1 MEFDARAAR
10 RHCRS
15 QMPPKKKAKK
25 RPREEEKTESDLASS
40 VLSAVTCPISHSLAV
55 QPVLAEDGQCYER
68 EEITKWLQ
76 QKHTSPVTNER
87 MGTRLV
93 DHVAGRNLVS
103 SLIASGAVD
112 AEAASAWHLA
122 SARLKIVGKLPGGL
136 SSAKEHLLAAR
147 TPPERTATEQ
157 SPACETLL
165 EACELSE
172 RMTALVK
179 RGDELDVGIEV
190 ERLLASTLTHTFN
203 GITGKQMTE
212 FRDDLVPGQS
222 VVRVIDDEEKIEILF
237 KRAGMTWFQ
246 DMSELCGKAMTIERL
261 LPIRL
266 GGGCY
271 TVGGWTIPYRA
282 CILVKL

>member
-1 MEFDARAAR
+1 
-10 RHCRS
+10 
-15 QMPPKKKAKK
+15 MPPKKKAKK
-25 RPREEEKTESDLASS
+25 RPREEEKTESALASS

-93 DHVAGRNLVS
+93 DHVAGRNLAS

-112 AEAASAWHLA
+112 AEAATAWHLA
-122 SARLKIVGKLPGGL
+122 SARLKLVGKLPGGL
-136 SSAKEHLLAAR
+136 DSAKEHLLAAR
-147 TPPERTATEQ
+147 PPPERTATDQ

-179 RGDELDVGIEV
+179 RGNELDVGIEV
-190 ERLLASTLTHTFN
+190 ERLLARTLTHTFN

-212 FRDDLVPGQS
+212 YRDDLVPGQS
-222 VVRVIDDEEKIEILF
+222 VVRVIDDEEKFEHLCEMSMGSLF
-237 KRAGMTWFQ
+237 TK
-246 DMSELCGKAMTIERL
+246 DKSELCGKVMTIEKL
-261 LPIRL
+261 LPSRSGYKI
-266 GGGCY
+266 
-271 TVGGWTIPYRA
+271 GGWSIPYSA

>member
-1 MEFDARAAR
+1 
-10 RHCRS
+10 
-15 QMPPKKKAKK
+15 MPPKKKAKK
-25 RPREEEKTESDLASS
+25 RPREEEKTESALASS

-68 EEITKWLQ
+68 EEITKWLN
-76 QKHTSPVTNER
+76 QKHTSPVTNEH

-112 AEAASAWHLA
+112 AEAATAWHLA
-122 SARLKIVGKLPGGL
+122 SARLKIVGKLPGGFD
-136 SSAKEHLLAAR
+136 SAKEHLLAAR
-147 TPPERTATEQ
+147 PPPESTATEQ
-157 SPACETLL
+157 SPVCETLL

-179 RGDELDVGIEV
+179 RGNELDVGIEV

-212 FRDDLVPGQS
+212 YRDDLVPGQS
-222 VVRVIDDEEKIEILF
+222 VVRVIDDEDKLEILH
-237 KRAGMTWFQ
+237 KRANLTWFQ
-246 DMSELCGKAMTIERL
+246 EKSEVCGEAMTVERL
-261 LPIRL
+261 LPSRSGYTL
-266 GGGCY
+266 GG
-271 TVGGWTIPYRA
+271 WIIPYRA

>member
-1 MEFDARAAR
+1 
-10 RHCRS
+10 
-15 QMPPKKKAKK
+15 MPPKKKAKK
-25 RPREEEKTESDLASS
+25 RPREEEKTESALASS

-68 EEITKWLQ
+68 EEITKWLE
-76 QKHTSPVTNER
+76 QKHTSPVTNKR
-87 MGTRLV
+87 MGTGLV
-93 DHVAGRNLVS
+93 DHVTGRNLVS

-122 SARLKIVGKLPGGL
+122 SARLKIVGKLPGGFD
-136 SSAKEHLLAAR
+136 SAKEHLLAAR

-179 RGDELDVGIEV
+179 RGNELDVGIEV
-190 ERLLASTLTHTFN
+190 ERLLASTLTHTFD

-212 FRDDLVPGQS
+212 YRDDLVPGQS
-222 VVRVIDDEEKIEILF
+222 LVRVIDDEDYLEILCNR
-237 KRAGMTWFQ
+237 KVMGWCQSKT
-246 DMSELCGKAMTIERL
+246 EICGEVMTIDKL
-261 LPIRL
+261 LPNQRGYKIN
-266 GGGCY
+266 
-271 TVGGWTIPYRA
+271 GWSVPYSA

>member
-1 MEFDARAAR
+1 
-10 RHCRS
+10 
-15 QMPPKKKAKK
+15 MPPKKKSKK
-25 RPREEEKTESDLASS
+25 RPREEEKTEGALASS

-68 EEITKWLQ
+68 EEICKWLE

-136 SSAKEHLLAAR
+136 DSAKEHLLAAR

-179 RGDELDVGIEV
+179 RGGELDMGIEV
-190 ERLLASTLTHTFN
+190 ERLLASTLTRFT
-203 GITGKQMTE
+203 GITGKPMTA
-212 FRDDLVPGQS
+212 FRADLVPGQS
-222 VVRVIDDEEKIEILF
+222 VVRVIDDEEKFEILC
-237 KRAGMTWFQ
+237 KREGLRWSQSKAG
-246 DMSELCGKAMTIERL
+246 LCGEVMTIEGIL
-261 LPIRL
+261 HSDSSYIFDPWI
-266 GGGCY
+266 
-271 TVGGWTIPYRA
+271 IPYSA
-282 CILVKL
+282 CILVKV

>member
-25 RPREEEKTESDLASS
+25 RPREEEKTESALASS

-68 EEITKWLQ
+68 EEIMKWLE
-76 QKHTSPVTNER
+76 QKHTSPVTNKE

-93 DHVAGRNLVS
+93 DHVAGRNLAS

-112 AEAASAWHLA
+112 AEAATAWHLA
-122 SARLKIVGKLPGGL
+122 SARLKIVGKLPGGFD
-136 SSAKEHLLAAR
+136 SAKEHLLAAR
-147 TPPERTATEQ
+147 PPPESTATEQ
-157 SPACETLL
+157 SPVCETLL

-179 RGDELDVGIEV
+179 RGNELDVGIEV
-190 ERLLASTLTHTFN
+190 ENLLASTLTRTFN
-203 GITGKQMTE
+203 GITGTPMTAY
-212 FRDDLVPGQS
+212 RDDLVPGQS
-222 VVRVIDDEEKIEILF
+222 AVRVIDDKEKLKTLCEQS
-237 KRAGMTWFQ
+237 MVWFEHK
-246 DMSELCGKAMTIERL
+246 SRLCGKVLTIERL
-261 LPIRL
+261 LSSRSGYKI
-266 GGGCY
+266 
-271 TVGGWTIPYRA
+271 GGWSIPYSA

>member
-1 MEFDARAAR
+1 MEYDARAAR

-25 RPREEEKTESDLASS
+25 RPREEEKTEGALASS

-68 EEITKWLQ
+68 EEITKWLN
-76 QKHTSPVTNER
+76 QKHTSPVTNEH

-136 SSAKEHLLAAR
+136 NSAKEHLLAAR
-147 TPPERTATEQ
+147 PPPEHTATDQ

-179 RGDELDVGIEV
+179 RGNELDVGIEV
-190 ERLLASTLTHTFN
+190 ERLLASTLTRTFN
-203 GITGKQMTE
+203 GITGKEMTE

-222 VVRVIDDEEKIEILF
+222 VVRVIDDEDYLQILCKQKLF
-237 KRAGMTWFQ
+237 VYCRSMA
-246 DMSELCGKAMTIERL
+246 ELCGEVMTIDKL
-261 LPIRL
+261 LPSRS
-266 GGGCY
+266 GY
-271 TVGGWTIPYRA
+271 TIDGWTVPYSA
-282 CILVKL
+282 CILVKV